1 MLRSAAHCRRLS
13 CATMAAGSQC
23 IETIANET
31 TGSTGGLQC
40 VCWGGGGGHS
50 VPHRSTTASRSCGI
64 GESSRDGAV
73 DSDFVRVK
81 RRYHNIRPRERER
94 ECDPNGFVL
103 ERQEAQEE
111 QI

>member
-31 TGSTGGLQC
+31 QPGALGDC
-40 VCWGGGGGHS
+40 NVCAVVMGGGHS
-50 VPHRSTTASRSCGI
+50 VPHSSTTASRSCGM
-64 GESSRDGAV
+64 GESSGDGAV

-81 RRYHNIRPRERER
+81 RHYHNIRP
-94 ECDPNGFVL
+94 
-103 ERQEAQEE
+103 
-111 QI
+111 